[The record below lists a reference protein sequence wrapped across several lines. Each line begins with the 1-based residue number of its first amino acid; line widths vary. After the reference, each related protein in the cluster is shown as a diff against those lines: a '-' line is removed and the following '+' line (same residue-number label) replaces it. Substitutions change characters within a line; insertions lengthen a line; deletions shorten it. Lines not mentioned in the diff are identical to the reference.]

1 MQLQMLSYMMTA
13 LQLMK
18 EYEAGGAY
26 SFSMTEENISA
37 GKDLPAASVE
47 RRKFTLRETDFSDEE
62 ALFSNLVRDSRKLQ
76 GWALTDRTDAI
87 DRDGNHVAGLKTVY
101 DMAAVEDCLHVLYDY
116 FYEKLLSGEES
127 STVPS
132 GISLAPIEGAC
143 QFCDYAAICRFHG
156 DSRNPV
162 KIYENDLKKAKEA
175 ES

>member
-1 MQLQMLSYMMTA
+1 MC
-13 LQLMK
+13 K
-18 EYEAGGAY
+18 
-26 SFSMTEENISA
+26 EENITA
-37 GKDLPAASVE
+37 EKDLPAASVE

-62 ALFSNLVRDSRKLQ
+62 TLYKSLVRDSRKLQ

-87 DRDGNHVAGLKTVY
+87 DRDGDHVAGLKTVY
-101 DMAAVEDCLHVLYDY
+101 DMAAVEDCLHVLYEY

-132 GISLAPIEGAC
+132 GISPVPVEGAC

-156 DSRNPV
+156 DSRNPA

-175 ES
+175 KA